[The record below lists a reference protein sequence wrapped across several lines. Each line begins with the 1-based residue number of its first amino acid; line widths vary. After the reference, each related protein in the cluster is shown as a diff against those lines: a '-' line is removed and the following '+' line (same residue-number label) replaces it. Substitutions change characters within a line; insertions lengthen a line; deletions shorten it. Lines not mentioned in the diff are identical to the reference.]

1 MQPVRLILKLA
12 SKGAGTRK
20 HTDLPSFVVENRF
33 SPCLD
38 PKLDGS
44 AQSCKQQV
52 LRLLTASRDS
62 GDSEQSRLL
71 LGPPQYDIRNLCIW
85 SQPEGRGSGM
95 LLQAQ
100 DALCI
105 REHAAVAVKNQSD
118 LVLILVLLQ
127 TAPGPPKGKG
137 GCQWWDLIVISIA
150 ILTSSSS

>member
-1 MQPVRLILKLA
+1 VEDASYEGSSPPTGKKARREASEEEDELQPVRLILKLA

-71 LGPPQYDIRNLCIW
+71 LGPPHSTTFVTSAYGASRKA
-85 SQPEGRGSGM
+85 G
-95 LLQAQ
+95 
-100 DALCI
+100 
-105 REHAAVAVKNQSD
+105 AVACCSRPRARCASGS
-118 LVLILVLLQ
+118 
-127 TAPGPPKGKG
+127 TR
-137 GCQWWDLIVISIA
+137 WWLSRTNRIWF
-150 ILTSSSS
+150 